1 MRCREA
7 SFLELSRVR
16 LALSSL
22 RFPSIETERSVEA
35 VVKLLRKHPVA
46 ILVLTRLA
54 ILTGRF
60 GSVTVFQ

>member
-16 LALSSL
+16 LALASL
-22 RFPSIETERSVEA
+22 RFPSIETERSIEA

-46 ILVLTRLA
+46 ILV
-54 ILTGRF
+54 
-60 GSVTVFQ
+60 